1 MCVCVCACERH
12 EYKQKIKV
20 KASGYQ
26 FSGKYAETKIERKYK
41 HNEGERIVNN
51 KSRGPAMYACV
62 IICRV
67 QDGLRMV
74 VVRG

>member
-1 MCVCVCACERH
+1 MCARA
-12 EYKQKIKV
+12 KDMNINKIKV

>member
-1 MCVCVCACERH
+1 MCARA
-12 EYKQKIKV
+12 KDMNINKIKV

-41 HNEGERIVNN
+41 HNEGERIVNYTVAE
-51 KSRGPAMYACV
+51 SRDVCMRDHM
-62 IICRV
+62 RV
-67 QDGLRMV
+67 QDGPRMV

>member
-1 MCVCVCACERH
+1 MCVCACERH

-26 FSGKYAETKIERKYK
+26 FSGKHAETKIEGKYK
-41 HNEGERIVNN
+41 HNEGERIVNYTVAE
-51 KSRGPAMYACV
+51 SRDVCMRDHM
-62 IICRV
+62 RV
-67 QDGLRMV
+67 QDGPRMV